1 MEANYSPRKA
11 RIIVFGHDRT
21 SIAMIAITERPPSVT
36 FPSFRYKFIVDGE
49 WRFSPEDPC
58 MPDINGN
65 INNYIDTTNFK
76 KMIEETK

>member
-1 MEANYSPRKA
+1 METDNSSGKA
-11 RIIVFGHDRT
+11 RRVVFGHDCT
-21 SIAMIAITERPPSVT
+21 SIAMIAITEGSPSVLYA
-36 FPSFRYKFIVDGE
+36 SFRYKFIVDGE

-76 KMIEETK
+76 KMI